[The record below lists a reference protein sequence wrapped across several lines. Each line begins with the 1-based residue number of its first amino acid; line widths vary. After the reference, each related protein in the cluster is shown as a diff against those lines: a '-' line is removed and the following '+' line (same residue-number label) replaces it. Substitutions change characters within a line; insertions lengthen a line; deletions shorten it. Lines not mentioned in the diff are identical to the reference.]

1 MVPTIIVMT
10 IVEDI
15 NMLKKGDSYVRRYH
29 FDFEKNLIFVN
40 GKPVG
45 SRYKFY
51 DIHKI
56 REEYNKIFND
66 FEMKDYRVYTIQQ

>member
-1 MVPTIIVMT
+1 MY
-10 IVEDI
+10 EDI
-15 NMLKKGDSYVRRYH
+15 I
-29 FDFEKNLIFVN
+29 FDFENNLIFVN

-66 FEMKDYRVYTIQQ
+66 FEMKDYRVYDPTVDKKLPY

>member
-1 MVPTIIVMT
+1 MY
-10 IVEDI
+10 EDI
-15 NMLKKGDSYVRRYH
+15 I
-29 FDFEKNLIFVN
+29 FDFEKNQIFVN

-66 FEMKDYRVYTIQQ
+66 FEMKDYRVYDPTVDKKLPY

>member
-1 MVPTIIVMT
+1 MY
-10 IVEDI
+10 EDI
-15 NMLKKGDSYVRRYH
+15 I
-29 FDFEKNLIFVN
+29 FDFDKNLIFVN

-45 SRYKFY
+45 SCYKFY
-51 DIHKI
+51 YIHKI

>member
-1 MVPTIIVMT
+1 MY
-10 IVEDI
+10 EDI
-15 NMLKKGDSYVRRYH
+15 I
-29 FDFEKNLIFVN
+29 FDFEKNQIFVN
-40 GKPVG
+40 GKAVG

-66 FEMKDYRVYTIQQ
+66 FEMKDYSVYDPTVDKKLP